1 MKIYKPKKWLVVVR
15 VISLFSLML
24 LLGTTVLDTSY
35 SVNINNVNLNK
46 SLEVAVMEENHENLY
61 VAELYDAEATFTGD
75 LTAYVGDCPL
85 CSGILACHPRT
96 NVLESGIYFNDSE
109 YGQVRIVATSSKY
122 SCGTILRF
130 NVDKIGEEPII
141 AIAMDR
147 GVGGNNVDLLV
158 DDVNYATRNIGRV
171 KDQTFEVL
179 RYGW

>member
-61 VAELYDAEATFTGD
+61 VAELYDAEVTFTGD

-158 DDVNYATRNIGRV
+158 DDVNYATKNIGRV
-171 KDQTFEVL
+171 KNQTFEVL

>member
-1 MKIYKPKKWLVVVR
+1 MKIYKPKRWLITVR
-15 VISLFSLML
+15 VIALFSLML
-24 LLGTTVLDTSY
+24 LFRTTVLDTSY
-35 SVNINNVNLNK
+35 SVNIDNVNLNK

-61 VAELYDAEATFTGD
+61 IAELYDTEGTFTGD

-158 DDVNYATRNIGRV
+158 DDVNYATKNIGRV
-171 KDQTFEVL
+171 KNQTFEVL

>member
-96 NVLESGIYFNDSE
+96 NVLESGIYFNDCINAACDI
-109 YGQVRIVATSSKY
+109 RIKGY
-122 SCGTILRF
+122 FRILERIPYDF
-130 NVDKIGEEPII
+130 YFPGNTAQAETGHFRQNP
-141 AIAMDR
+141 
-147 GVGGNNVDLLV
+147 GVSNRL
-158 DDVNYATRNIGRV
+158 
-171 KDQTFEVL
+171 F
-179 RYGW
+179 